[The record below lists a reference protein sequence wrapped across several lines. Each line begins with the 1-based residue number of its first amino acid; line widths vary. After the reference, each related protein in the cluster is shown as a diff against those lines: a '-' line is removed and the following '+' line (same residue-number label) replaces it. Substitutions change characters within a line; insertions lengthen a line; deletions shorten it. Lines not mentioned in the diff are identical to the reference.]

1 MSAPRVVAVSPGSPA
16 HRAGVLVD
24 DEVVAVDGEA
34 PRDVIE
40 WRWLTDE
47 PDPVLD
53 VRRGG
58 LELTVPVPKAAGE
71 PLGIE
76 VHSSLFDQVRT
87 CDNHCEFC
95 FIYQLPPG
103 LRKSLYLKDDD
114 YRLSFLYGNFTT
126 LTRFT
131 EADLERVVTE
141 GISPLNVSIHAT
153 DPDVRAAMLRN
164 RRGATSLRWLRA
176 LLDHG
181 VEVHGQVVC
190 CPGVNDGAVLADTL
204 AGVLDRY
211 PELASLCVVPL
222 GVSRHNTEARMRPST
237 QAEAAAVV
245 DVVHAAQERFLRVLG
260 RRLVFAADEYYLLAE
275 RPFPE
280 PAAYE
285 GFAMHED
292 GIGMARTFELE
303 FRGQLAGTGG
313 VEAGFFAWAD
323 AAETVREQASGGGS
337 PGRTTRYE
345 AAGDLGAPAEGYR
358 AVRDG
363 GGCSVGVSAAA
374 VAEPAPTAVA
384 LRPRPPRPDAPVG
397 VLTSAYGARIV
408 GPLLA
413 EAGRDDVR
421 VVPVENRYF
430 GGNVA
435 VTGLLVGADIGR
447 VLADEPAG
455 HRYLLPDVCL
465 SGGRFLDGTTP
476 ADLPRPVEVVAT
488 DGAALRRALAAPAL
502 TGAPT

>member
-1 MSAPRVVAVSPGSPA
+1 MSAPRVVAVAPGSPA
-16 HRAGVLVD
+16 ERAGLLVD
-24 DEVVAVDGEA
+24 DEVLSVDGES

-58 LELTVPVPKAAGE
+58 LELTVEVPKAAGE
-71 PLGIE
+71 TLGVE

-131 EADLERVVTE
+131 ESDLERVVTE

-153 DPDVRAAMLRN
+153 DPEVRATMLRN

-190 CPGVNDGAVLADTL
+190 CPGVNDGDVLADTL

-237 QAEAAAVV
+237 REEAATVV
-245 DVVHAAQERFLRVLG
+245 DVVHEAQERFLRVLG

-275 RPFPE
+275 RPFP
-280 PAAYE
+280 AADAYE

-292 GIGMARTFELE
+292 GVGMARTFELE
-303 FRGQLAGTGG
+303 FRGDGDGSVPGDATGPQP
-313 VEAGFFAWAD
+313 GFFAWVD
-323 AAETVREQASGGGS
+323 AGES
-337 PGRTTRYE
+337 GRTTRYE

-358 AVRDG
+358 AVRCGDAVPSSDG
-363 GGCSVGVSAAA
+363 EESAAPP
-374 VAEPAPTAVA
+374 VPVA
-384 LRPRPPRPDAPVG
+384 LRPRPDAPVG
-397 VLTSAYGARIV
+397 ILTGPYGARV
-408 GPLLA
+408 LGPLVGGL
-413 EAGRDDVR
+413 GRDDVR

-435 VTGLLVGADIGR
+435 VTGLMVGEDLAR

-465 SGGRFLDGTTP
+465 SGGRFLDGTVP
-476 ADLPRPVEVVAT
+476 ADLPRAVEVVPT
-488 DGAALRRALAAPAL
+488 DGAALRRALRAPVPA
-502 TGAPT
+502 